1 MNDEEL
7 RRHYRDGMQQPTRG
21 VPETPDPDLL
31 LRVARGDATEAERLH
46 VLDLV
51 MQSEELRREYDTYR
65 ALAAGARTDSV
76 RWPRLLA
83 AAAVLAVAGGAA
95 FWGLSRTSQEAWRG
109 GERLLE
115 AVSPAQDVDVTPPV
129 TLRWRAAPGAH
140 TYEVELLADDGR
152 LLARYET
159 PDTTQVVPDSAGLL
173 AGATYRWAVTARL
186 ADGASARSALR
197 SFSLRP

>member
-7 RRHYRDGMQQPTRG
+7 RRHYQDGMQRPTLG
-21 VPETPDPDLL
+21 VPEGPDPDLL
-31 LRVARGDATEAERLH
+31 LHVARGDATEAERLQ

-51 MQSEELRREYDTYR
+51 MQSDDLRREYDTYR
-65 ALAAGARTDSV
+65 ALAAGAQTAPA

-83 AAAVLAVAGGAA
+83 AAALLAAAGGAA
-95 FWGLSRTSQEAWRG
+95 FWGLSRTNEEVWRG
-109 GERLLE
+109 GEGLLE
-115 AVSPAQDVDVTPPV
+115 TVSPAQDVGVTPPV
-129 TLRWRAAPGAH
+129 TLAWRSAPGAH

-152 LLARYET
+152 LVARYET

-173 AGATYRWAVTARL
+173 AGAKYRWAVTAHL
-186 ADGASARSALR
+186 ADGASTRSALR